1 MKKKL
6 LYMGLAVL
14 GLSVMGTSCTRDFE
28 ETNHDPNNMVLGDL
42 QNPYA
47 MFTPTFYG
55 MTNSQ

>member
-1 MKKKL
+1 
-6 LYMGLAVL
+6 MGLAVL

-28 ETNHDPNNMVLGDL
+28 ETNHDPNNMMLGDL

-55 MTNSQ
+55 MTNSQVMP